1 MAVELGSGGP
11 GADPRPL
18 ANERTLVFCA
28 VLSLS
33 SPLIPAAPL
42 TKTRHSEM
50 EEEAWRTV
58 ANELPTPPHAW
69 TLFLSSEGSHAVV
82 GGLS

>member
-1 MAVELGSGGP
+1 MLSFTLAKKKEKKKQLCVCFQQCGGTRIRLGPERGGP

-42 TKTRHSEM
+42 TKTRHSET
-50 EEEAWRTV
+50 EEGA
-58 ANELPTPPHAW
+58 
-69 TLFLSSEGSHAVV
+69 
-82 GGLS
+82 

>member
-1 MAVELGSGGP
+1 MLSFTLAKKKRKKKNNCVCFQHGGGARIRLGPERGGP
-11 GADPRPL
+11 GADPHPL

-50 EEEAWRTV
+50 EEEA
-58 ANELPTPPHAW
+58 
-69 TLFLSSEGSHAVV
+69 
-82 GGLS
+82 

>member
-1 MAVELGSGGP
+1 MLSFTLAKKKKGKIKKTTVCVCFQHGGGVRIRLGPERGGP

-42 TKTRHSEM
+42 TKTRHSET
-50 EEEAWRTV
+50 EEGA
-58 ANELPTPPHAW
+58 
-69 TLFLSSEGSHAVV
+69 
-82 GGLS
+82 